1 MKGSTSSVRI
11 WSSLTASEKITYTL
25 VLKPKAEMNRAK
37 LTTQDVVP
45 YIISDWISFLLPSIA
60 APTVYLIFVY
70 FMVGLRPDNIAANV
84 FTLIADVSAL
94 LPKSESTCS

>member
-1 MKGSTSSVRI
+1 M
-11 WSSLTASEKITYTL
+11 TASEKITYTS
-25 VLKPKAEMNRAK
+25 VCPFTAKSKRDK

-84 FTLIADVSAL
+84 FTLIADVRAF
-94 LPKSESTCS
+94 LPRSHLDLT